1 MKPFVL
7 VFLFLFISHCIFL
20 MAYNRDTRANEKQHY
35 GANNQNIQ
43 VNKHTSIIFDVVN
56 SNFETCLTNLER
68 FHVLCVFA

>member
-1 MKPFVL
+1 
-7 VFLFLFISHCIFL
+7 